1 MAGRPKRE
9 IRARPSSPLP
19 PRAQRLVGRGWGWGE
34 VRQIRCQFRK
44 ANSLRQI
51 QCQFRKGEL
60 AETPPTPT
68 PPHRCAEGGEQ
79 SEQAATNRKAPPM
92 LLRHEHD
99 LLLPSPRPPKP
110 LGEGGWWGG
119 VGGGGWFGRFG
130 ASFEKRIRSGRFSA
144 SFEKANSRRHPHPPD
159 PSPPLRGGRGAEQA
173 SDGES
178 NLIPLTL
185 VLLGAASNPNP
196 DLPQKAAIGGLF

>member
-1 MAGRPKRE
+1 M
-9 IRARPSSPLP
+9 
-19 PRAQRLVGRGWGWGE
+19 
-34 VRQIRCQFRK
+34 VRQIRCQLRK

-60 AETPPTPT
+60 AETPPPPT
-68 PPHRCAEGGEQ
+68 PPHRCAEGG
-79 SEQAATNRKAPPM
+79 
-92 LLRHEHD
+92 
-99 LLLPSPRPPKP
+99 
-110 LGEGGWWGG
+110 
-119 VGGGGWFGRFG
+119 
-130 ASFEKRIRSGRFSA
+130 
-144 SFEKANSRRHPHPPD
+144 
-159 PSPPLRGGRGAEQA
+159 GAERA